1 MYAPLTI
8 FVSLD
13 NGKSLIRQQ
22 NIDKT
27 NAGFVSLGHQ
37 RKKNNVGEFIL
48 VPMSS
53 IATNLSQLINVYR

>member
-8 FVSLD
+8 FVILD

-37 RKKNNVGEFIL
+37 RKKS
-48 VPMSS
+48 M
-53 IATNLSQLINVYR
+53 